1 MELNE
6 YQKKALTTAIYKQE
20 YKITYPA
27 LGLSEETGEV
37 AGKIKKWL
45 RGDDGDT
52 GEISVERKEALKLE
66 LGDVLW
72 YLAVLASDL
81 GLTLE
86 EVAQANVEKLK
97 SRKERDVIKGNGDIR

>member
-6 YQKKALTTAIYKQE
+6 YQKQALTTAIYKPE

-37 AGKIKKWL
+37 SGKIKKWL

-52 GEISVERKEALKLE
+52 KEISVERKEALKLE

-81 GLTLE
+81 GLTLD